1 MPNID
6 LKFITE
12 ILNENIYSCF
22 VETGTYAG
30 DTILSVEPYFE
41 ELHTIE
47 IKREQYEASAK
58 LYNGD
63 KITFHLGDS
72 SIVLKDIIPE
82 LKKPTIF
89 FLDAHWSEGSTGKG
103 KKDVPLLEEIKLIN
117 DLFTIKQ

>member
-82 LKKPTIF
+82 LKNQQYF
-89 FLDAHWSEGSTGKG
+89 F
-103 KKDVPLLEEIKLIN
+103 
-117 DLFTIKQ
+117 